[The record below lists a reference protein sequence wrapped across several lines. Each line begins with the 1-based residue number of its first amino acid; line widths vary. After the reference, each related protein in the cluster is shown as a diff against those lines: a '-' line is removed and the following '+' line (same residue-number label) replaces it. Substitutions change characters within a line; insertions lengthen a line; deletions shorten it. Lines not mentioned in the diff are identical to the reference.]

1 MSYMDRKNILSE
13 NFLSDLKK
21 IMDFYK
27 KIKKDRDLSKDK
39 DALKALKDFEKSV
52 DSYSD
57 FVKSFRKK

>member
-1 MSYMDRKNILSE
+1 MYYMDRKNILSE

>member
-1 MSYMDRKNILSE
+1 MDRKNILSE

>member
-57 FVKSFRKK
+57 FVKSLRKK

>member
-27 KIKKDRDLSKDK
+27 QMKKNRDLSKD
-39 DALKALKDFEKSV
+39 
-52 DSYSD
+52 
-57 FVKSFRKK
+57 